1 MELLLQAER
10 DLTVGQLDPAERLYR
25 QVLDG
30 DPRNSIA
37 AVGLARVALER
48 GDDQGAYLGALRAL
62 EIDPENALAQR
73 MSARL
78 AEVLRT
84 RGEDVPTLQSAPT
97 AKNAKNATNATN
109 AAPTPTAAAR
119 KNPPST
125 PATRPR
131 KRGLL
136 SRLLGR
142 R

>member
-62 EIDPENALAQR
+62 EIDPDNALAQR

-84 RGEDVPTLQSAPT
+84 RGEDVPNIQHAPT
-97 AKNAKNATNATN
+97 AKNATNATN

-119 KNPPST
+119 KSPPPT
-125 PATRPR
+125 PATRPQ

>member
-48 GDDQGAYLGALRAL
+48 GDDREAYLGSLRAL

-84 RGEDVPTLQSAPT
+84 RGEAVPTLEP
-97 AKNAKNATNATN
+97 
-109 AAPTPTAAAR
+109 AARVTPTPTTGQAKGRPPTAA
-119 KNPPST
+119 PP
-125 PATRPR
+125 PR

-136 SRLLGR
+136 GRLLGR